1 MQWPIPAQ
9 ADQAAQVHYDG
20 FKSFTILV
28 APCKGVRILVQSEIQ
43 EILLAERGIVGFG
56 VRNKVQGIP
65 NSSKNCTLPLTKK

>member
-9 ADQAAQVHYDG
+9 ADQAAQAAQVHYDG

-43 EILLAERGIVGFG
+43 EILLAE
-56 VRNKVQGIP
+56 
-65 NSSKNCTLPLTKK
+65 